1 MVSNFAAVTSTEDPM
16 LFRSSARVLAPLPLL
31 LCFAASGL
39 TAQRAR
45 HADGIGR
52 CRDHDW
58 NDDYRSHYCEV
69 RESGFKAG
77 GAVSVD
83 PGQNG
88 AIRFS
93 GWDRDSVA
101 VTATIQTQAQTDE
114 DARALARD
122 IRIVISN
129 GSIRADGPG
138 TGHRQSWSVSF
149 DISVPR
155 RTDLTARTVNGPIS
169 VDDVAGKME
178 LVAVNGPVHLDA
190 VGGDVHARTTNGPL
204 IVTLDGAKWDGTGL
218 DSETSNGPVVL
229 TIPANYSAHLE
240 TGTVNGPMS
249 FDFPITVQGRFSSR
263 NIETDIGGGGPTIRA
278 VTTNGPLTVRRR

>member
-1 MVSNFAAVTSTEDPM
+1 MSH
-16 LFRSSARVLAPLPLL
+16 RSSARVLAPLSLFV
-31 LCFAASGL
+31 CFAASSL
-39 TAQRAR
+39 MAQRAR
-45 HADGIGR
+45 HDEGIGR
-52 CRDHDW
+52 CRDGDW
-58 NDDYRSHYCEV
+58 GDDSRSHYCEI

-88 AIRFS
+88 AIRFT

-101 VTATIQTQAQTDE
+101 VTAKIQTQAETDDE
-114 DARALARD
+114 ARALARD

-138 TGHRQSWSVSF
+138 TGRRQSWSVSF
-149 DISVPR
+149 EVSVPR
-155 RTDLTARTVNGPIS
+155 RTDLTARTVNGPIA
-169 VDDVAGKME
+169 VDDVAGRME
-178 LVAVNGPVHLDA
+178 LTAVNGPVHLDG

-204 IVTLDGAKWDGTGL
+204 VVTLSGAKWDGTGL
-218 DSETSNGPVVL
+218 DSETSNGPVEL

-240 TGTVNGPMS
+240 TGTVNGPMN

-263 NIETDIGGGGPTIRA
+263 NIETDLGGGGPTIRV